1 MKRNEQ
7 GIALVVTLFLMASL
21 SALAVSLMFLSQTET
36 ASSRNYR
43 TMSQARYGGE
53 AGVHKT
59 INYLLN
65 SYTAPSSFSNYDLSV
80 SPVTCLNNC
89 AHTVST
95 GAGCNFTTSTTAAQA
110 AANGCIVLSGMS
122 GVTSNYPD
130 SSFLT
135 SSHLDSPT
143 SSLNPFLGTLAVNS
157 SGSTTNT
164 AAGTVTYGAAAIL
177 MSMQSFSGY
186 GSTSSVIQMWKIISD
201 GTVPGAQPATV
212 EVTAMLDQDIA
223 DADTFAAFA
232 TGTGCGA
239 ITLGGTVET
248 QSYDS
253 SVGTTLSDSGGNVGT
268 NGNLSIGGHVDVHGS
283 LSTPRTGVGACT
295 DGAVTALTESGSA
308 TVDNNALVQLP
319 QTVVFPTPTYA
330 VPPNTYPPTTAT
342 TSCTAVYS
350 ANPSLSQLVYGN
362 WCTTVSGTVT
372 ITPPTAVPFP
382 GGTTLLLGNVSGNF
396 ALNGF
401 PTSGC
406 NNCSYAIN
414 SIGNG
419 SNTQL
424 SVVSAAGRGNVTVN
438 LIGRNADGSQ
448 MADPF
453 DTNGQAMV
461 NSSMNAAALQVLYA
475 GTGTINMTGGSSAAM
490 VLYAP
495 NASVVTHGNGNI
507 YGSVLAASITS
518 SGTPAFVYDR
528 HLSATM
534 HVAGNH
540 VMTAFNWKKY

>member
-1 MKRNEQ
+1 MKRNEE

-53 AGVHKT
+53 AGIHKT
-59 INYLLN
+59 INYLMN
-65 SYTAPSSFSNYDLSV
+65 SYVAPTAFSDYDTSV
-80 SPVTCLNNC
+80 SPVTCVNAGTC
-89 AHTVST
+89 DHAVSA
-95 GAGCNFTTSTTAAQA
+95 GAGCNYTSTTTVAQA
-110 AANGCIVLSGMS
+110 VANGCIVLSAMS
-122 GVTSNYPD
+122 GVSSNYPD
-130 SSFLT
+130 SSMRTAF
-135 SSHLDSPT
+135 SAAAQ
-143 SSLNPFLGTLAVNS
+143 GTLAVNS
-157 SGSTTNT
+157 SGSTTNN

-177 MSMQSFSGY
+177 MSMQSFTGY
-186 GSTSSVIQMWKIISD
+186 GSTTPVTIQMWKIVSD

-253 SVGTTLSDSGGNVGT
+253 SVGTTLSNSGGNVGT
-268 NGNLSIGGHVDVHGS
+268 NGNLSISGNVDVHGS

-295 DGAVTALTESGSA
+295 AGAVTALDSTNHA
-308 TVDNNALVQLP
+308 TVDNNAITQLP
-319 QTVVFPTPTYA
+319 QAIAFPAPALPSTLPPVVAMSGGTACTLVYA
-330 VPPNTYPPTTAT
+330 
-342 TSCTAVYS
+342 
-350 ANPSLSQLVYGN
+350 ANPTLPTSTYGT
-362 WCTTVSGTVT
+362 WCTTSGGAVT
-372 ITPPTAVPFP
+372 ITPPASFP
-382 GGTTLLLGNVSGNF
+382 SGTNVLLGNISGSWT
-396 ALNGF
+396 LNGF
-401 PTSGC
+401 PSSTSGT
-406 NNCSYAIN
+406 YAVN
-414 SIGNG
+414 AIGAG
-419 SNTQL
+419 STTNL
-424 SVVSAAGRGNVTVN
+424 SVVTGSGKSDVTVN
-438 LIGRNADGSQ
+438 LVGRNSDGST

-453 DTNGQAMV
+453 DTNGQAFV
-461 NSSMNAAALQVLYA
+461 NPGMDAAALQVLYA
-475 GTGTINMTGGSSAAM
+475 GTGTINMTGGSNAAM

-495 NASVVTHGNGNI
+495 NASVVTHGSGNI
-507 YGSVLAASITS
+507 YGSILAAQVTS

-534 HVAGNH
+534 HIAGNH